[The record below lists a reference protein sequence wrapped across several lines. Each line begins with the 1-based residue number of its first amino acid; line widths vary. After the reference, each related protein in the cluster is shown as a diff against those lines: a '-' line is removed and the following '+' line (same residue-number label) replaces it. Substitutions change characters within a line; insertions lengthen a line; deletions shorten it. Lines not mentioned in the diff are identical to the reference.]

1 MQSEQFP
8 RTQDERYQDVVAGF
22 GAALER
28 LAQGYEADAAARDD
42 LLQNIH
48 VALWRSFARFDG
60 RCSLRTWVYRVAHN
74 TAVSHVLQ
82 RSRERNRWVSLDDE
96 ILPPQLA
103 RGAPAPGAASG
114 PGLAEGLDQQ
124 LALQRILALIQ
135 QLNPL
140 ERQIILSYLEGLD
153 AAAIGEITGLS
164 SSHVATKIHRIK
176 ALLKSWFEEGGRHGQ
191 R

>member
-1 MQSEQFP
+1 MQSEELP

-48 VALWRSFARFDG
+48 VALWQSLARFDG

-96 ILPPQLA
+96 IEPPQMVGRA
-103 RGAPAPGAASG
+103 VAAGGAH
-114 PGLAEGLDQQ
+114 GLEQQ

-164 SSHVATKIHRIK
+164 PSHVATKIHRIK
-176 ALLKSWFEEGGRHGQ
+176 ALLKSWFEEGGCHGQ